1 MSGYWWCGNF
11 SPQANQL
18 LTQHIAQS
26 GLTQTE
32 VALCS
37 YSVYAGIHQRH
48 PLSFALFSKL
58 LDQLL
63 KPLQTEIVPEEDM
76 KLFWDATRK
85 LLPSCFSIIRKIRK
99 KTTNEKTVM
108 KQASYL
114 RLVHYKLINEV

>member
-37 YSVYAGIHQRH
+37 YSVYAGIHQKH
-48 PLSFALFSKL
+48 PLNFALFSKL

-99 KTTNEKTVM
+99 KTTTEKTVM
-108 KQASYL
+108 KQ
-114 RLVHYKLINEV
+114 V